1 MFNRIILEDCQ
12 NLYQESLV
20 DWSCF
25 CHTSVLVTGACGM
38 LPSYMIWMLIYL
50 NEYKSFDIHITALCR
65 DAGRASEVF
74 GEYAGREY
82 FHVVEAD
89 VTEMICMEE
98 DLNYIIHAAS
108 PSGSQYFGRD
118 PVGVIMPNVLGTRN
132 TLELAREKKVLG
144 YLYFS
149 SGEVYGMLQKETIRE
164 EDSGYL
170 DPMNVRSCYAESKRL
185 GENLCKAYSHQYGVK
200 ASAVRPCHTFG
211 PTVDLKRDFRVF
223 SGFVSN
229 VIHNQDLL
237 MKSDGLAVRNFC
249 YLYDA
254 ALAYFK
260 VLLDGGAGEAYNV
273 SNPNC
278 QISIRGLAE
287 ILAGLYPEKGI
298 KIVYAN
304 HDDVYLED
312 PNKKQ
317 SLISIEK
324 LKGLGWSPKY
334 SLEEGFRR
342 TIESFI

>member
-1 MFNRIILEDCQ
+1 MFNHIILEDCQ
-12 NLYQESLV
+12 NLYQENIV
-20 DWSCF
+20 DWSRF
-25 CHTSVLVTGACGM
+25 EGTAVLVTGACGM

-50 NEYKSFDIHITALCR
+50 NEYECFDIHITALCR
-65 DAGRASEVF
+65 DAGKASALF
-74 GEYAGREY
+74 GEYARRNY
-82 FHVVEAD
+82 FHILTAD
-89 VTEMICMEE
+89 VTEEIHLEGKL
-98 DLNYIIHAAS
+98 DYIIHAAS
-108 PSGSQYFGRD
+108 PSGSQYFGKD
-118 PVGVIMPNVLGTRN
+118 PVGVITPNVLGTRN
-132 TLELAREKKVLG
+132 TLELAREKNVQG

-149 SGEVYGMLQKETIRE
+149 SGEVYGMLEKEIICE

-170 DPMNVRSCYAESKRL
+170 DPMNIRSCYAGSKRL
-185 GENLCKAYSHQYGVK
+185 GETLCKAYSHQYGVR
-200 ASAVRPCHTFG
+200 AMVVRPCHTYG
-211 PTVDLKRDFRVF
+211 PTVNLERDARVF

-229 VIHNQDLL
+229 VLEGEDLL
-237 MKSDGLAVRNFC
+237 IKSDGLAVRNFC

-260 VLLDGGAGEAYNV
+260 VLVDGAAGEAYNV
-273 SNPNC
+273 SNPAC

-287 ILAGLYPEKGI
+287 ILIGLYPEKGL

-324 LKGLGWSPKY
+324 LQGLGWSPKY

-342 TIESFI
+342 TIESLI